1 MADSIWYVYGV
12 VPSAFTIAG
21 VPSGVEDSMV
31 SVLPQGDVAAVV
43 SQLDR
48 QQYGAGAL
56 ETSTGDVHWI
66 GTRAVAHDRVLTWLS
81 DRVAVVPFPMLT
93 IFSHADAV
101 REMLSQR
108 ARELGEVLAR
118 VTNGREYA
126 LRVYRVDSEL
136 TAKVGEVSPAIRA
149 LEESL
154 EAAAPGQRYLLQ
166 RKLEAERKTEARRMS
181 QELAT
186 EVYTSLSAKSS
197 QGARL
202 AIAQQ
207 ATTVDTASASGTLV
221 LNAAFLVN
229 SDGYPAFQRT
239 LSDLVERLTPLGL
252 RFDFTGPW
260 PAYHFASP

>member
-12 VPSAFTIAG
+12 VPSTFALAG
-21 VPSGVEDSMV
+21 VPSGVEDSVV
-31 SVLPQGDVAAVV
+31 SALPHGDVAAVV
-43 SQLDR
+43 SQVDR
-48 QQYGAGAL
+48 EQYGAGAL
-56 ETSTGDVHWI
+56 ETSTGDVQWI

-101 REMLSQR
+101 RDMLSAR
-108 ARELGEVLAR
+108 ARELGDVLAR
-118 VTNGREYA
+118 VGSAREYA

-136 TAKVGEVSPAIRA
+136 AAKVGEVSSAIKE
-149 LEESL
+149 LEDSL
-154 EAAAPGQRYLLQ
+154 EAALPGQRYLLQ
-166 RKLEAERKTEARRMS
+166 RKLEAERKTETRRVS
-181 QELAT
+181 QELAS
-186 EVYTSLSAKSS
+186 EVYTSLSAASS
-197 QGARL
+197 QAARL

-207 ATTVDTASASGTLV
+207 VASADAISGTGALV

-229 SDGYPAFQRT
+229 GDMYPAFQGT
-239 LSDLVERLTPLGL
+239 LSELVARLSPLGL